1 MELIFEPFGEEVE
14 QHRRRSVALVST
26 IYLIEDVSHGELL
39 LRAAAGER
47 VAWDALVGRFD
58 QMVWSVARSY
68 RLDDAA
74 ASDVAQT
81 VWLRLIENI
90 DRINDP
96 ERLPGWLAT
105 TCRREALRVLK
116 RSERDIPSDFEYDIE
131 DPSPSLESMLI
142 EDEES
147 REVVAAFREIGAD
160 CQQLLRLLTVEP
172 ALSYE
177 EIAEAT
183 GRPVGSLGPTR
194 GRCVERLKAAISRI
208 RRES

>member
-1 MELIFEPFGEEVE
+1 
-14 QHRRRSVALVST
+14 
-26 IYLIEDVSHGELL
+26 VSHGELL

-47 VAWDALVGRFD
+47 EAWDALVDRFD
-58 QMVWSVARSY
+58 QMVWSVARSF

-81 VWLRLIENI
+81 VWLRLIENV
-90 DRINDP
+90 DRIQDP

-105 TCRREALRVLK
+105 TCRREALRVIK
-116 RSERDIPSDFEYDIE
+116 RSERSVPSDFEYDIE
-131 DPSPSLESMLI
+131 DPSPSLESMMI
-142 EDEES
+142 KDEET
-147 REVVAAFREIGAD
+147 REVVQAFGELGEE

-208 RRES
+208 RRDSGGSSQ